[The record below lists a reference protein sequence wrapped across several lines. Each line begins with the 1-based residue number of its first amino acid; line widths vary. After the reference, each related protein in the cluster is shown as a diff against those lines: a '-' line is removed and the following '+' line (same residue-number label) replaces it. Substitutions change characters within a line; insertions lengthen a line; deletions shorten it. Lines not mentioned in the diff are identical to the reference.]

1 MCTQISWLAKEKKE
15 KKRKNKQNKNVNK
28 QKKPRAPSHFCKN
41 KSKSYVWRVRK
52 LSFLTSKN
60 IWGASKINGSWK

>member
-28 QKKPRAPSHFCKN
+28 QKKNKKN
-41 KSKSYVWRVRK
+41 LHPTSAKMNPNLMSGVYVNFR
-52 LSFLTSKN
+52 F
-60 IWGASKINGSWK
+60 